1 MLVTTIKAIAVLVA
15 ALIVGNSFLAEL
27 KKARALG
34 LPWYKPYLTLP
45 GLLILIVILV
55 VPIVLKIMQGSH

>member
-1 MLVTTIKAIAVLVA
+1 MLMTILKSVAVLVA
-15 ALIVGNSFLAEL
+15 ALIVGNAFLEEL

-45 GLLILIVILV
+45 GILILIVILV
-55 VPIVLKIMQGSH
+55 IPIILKIMQGS

>member
-1 MLVTTIKAIAVLVA
+1 MLLTIMKAIAILVA
-15 ALIVGNSFLAEL
+15 ALIVGNAFLDEL

-45 GLLILIVILV
+45 GILILIVILV
-55 VPIVLKIMQGSH
+55 VPVILKIMQYH

>member
-1 MLVTTIKAIAVLVA
+1 MLVTIIKAGAILIA
-15 ALIVGNSFLAEL
+15 ALIVGNSFLQEL

-45 GLLILIVILV
+45 GIIILIIILV
-55 VPIVLKIMQGSH
+55 VPIVLKIMQGS

>member
-1 MLVTTIKAIAVLVA
+1 MLITIVKLIAVLAA

-45 GLLILIVILV
+45 GILILIAIFV
-55 VPIVLKIMQGSH
+55 VPVILKIMQGS

>member
-1 MLVTTIKAIAVLVA
+1 MPVTIIKAIAVLIA

-27 KKARALG
+27 KKARVLG

-45 GLLILIVILV
+45 GIIILIAILV
-55 VPIVLKIMQGSH
+55 VPIVLKIMQIQ

>member
-1 MLVTTIKAIAVLVA
+1 MLMTILKSVAVLVA
-15 ALIVGNSFLAEL
+15 ALIVGNAFLEEL

-45 GLLILIVILV
+45 GILILIVILV
-55 VPIVLKIMQGSH
+55 IPIILKIVQGA

>member
-1 MLVTTIKAIAVLVA
+1 MLVTIIKAAAILIA
-15 ALIVGNSFLAEL
+15 ALIVGNSFLDEL

-45 GLLILIVILV
+45 GIIILIIILV
-55 VPIVLKIMQGSH
+55 VPIVLKIMQGS

>member
-1 MLVTTIKAIAVLVA
+1 MLINIVKLIAVLAA
-15 ALIVGNSFLAEL
+15 ALVVGNSFLAEL

-45 GLLILIVILV
+45 GILILIAIFV
-55 VPIVLKIMQGSH
+55 VPVILKIMHGS

>member
-1 MLVTTIKAIAVLVA
+1 MPVTIIKVVAILIA

-27 KKARALG
+27 KKARAQG

-45 GLLILIVILV
+45 GILILIIILV
-55 VPIVLKIMQGSH
+55 VPIVLKIMQGP

>member
-1 MLVTTIKAIAVLVA
+1 MPVTIIKVVAVLIA

-27 KKARALG
+27 KKARAQG

-45 GLLILIVILV
+45 GILILIIILV
-55 VPIVLKIMQGSH
+55 VPIVLKIMQGP

>member
-1 MLVTTIKAIAVLVA
+1 MPVTIIKVVAILIA

-27 KKARALG
+27 KKARAQG

-45 GLLILIVILV
+45 GILILIIILV
-55 VPIVLKIMQGSH
+55 VPIVLKIMQEP